1 MPTPDHILNKIKLLK
16 NLGSS
21 ANENESASA
30 NSMAEKLITKY
41 GVTEEELQ
49 ALNEKPV
56 EYSAD
61 SILFHTFSLVGWM
74 QQLAL
79 ACAKQFY
86 CHVVQECITSAT
98 GYQEYNYYVYGDD
111 HDVVCTK
118 FAFATFLKKI
128 HELVDTK
135 CIGRGPVYIDSYT
148 EGLVEG
154 IRSSIALMG
163 IEMPERV
170 QPSRSPTPDGR
181 TLNNGNSNLAKQE
194 KELPKR
200 PEKDSVDVNHG
211 SMIKDVM
218 AYFRGIEDGNRVS
231 LQDVLELEAENEE
244 ARRLQEAAEEA
255 AEEAPEYPTQQ
266 GPTETPQGGE
276 DSGG

>member
-1 MPTPDHILNKIKLLK
+1 MSTPEPILHKVKLLL
-16 NLGSS
+16 NLATSPNP
-21 ANENESASA
+21 NEADNARLLA
-30 NSMAEKLITKY
+30 DKLIAKY
-41 GVTEEELQ
+41 NIAEEELKT
-49 ALNEKPV
+49 LNEKPV
-56 EYSAD
+56 EYSPD
-61 SILFHTFSLVGWM
+61 SMLFHTFSLVGWM

-86 CHVVQECITSAT
+86 CHVVQESVTSAT

-111 HDVVCTK
+111 PDVVCTK

-135 CIGRGPVYIDSYT
+135 CIGRGPVYRDSYT

-154 IRSSIALMG
+154 IRSNMALMG

-170 QPSRSPTPDGR
+170 QPSRSPTPDDR
-181 TLNNGNSNLAKQE
+181 TLNNGSSNLAKQD

-200 PEKDSVDVNHG
+200 PEKDSVDVNQG

-244 ARRLQEAAEEA
+244 ALRLQETTEEA
-255 AEEAPEYPTQQ
+255 
-266 GPTETPQGGE
+266 
-276 DSGG
+276 